1 VNETRRVVDSTAT
14 TTTTAVADLAPRCAA
29 TVHRSPGDLP
39 RRRVAGFLQ
48 KKGSACARGR
58 LASERAADQIFLRPR
73 RAGRRRRT
81 RRRRRRRRAVTSLH
95 SATVYTAGTDP
106 ATNFVR
112 LPNLALTPRHP
123 AFIHIPPPPP
133 TCTSRHATQ
142 RNATL
147 RYAATS
153 RSSSSS
159 SGHSK
164 SSYFKSVIFDLLFL

>member
-39 RRRVAGFLQ
+39 RRRWIPPKERKCMRPGTV
-48 KKGSACARGR
+48 SER
-58 LASERAADQIFLRPR
+58 ASERAADQIFLRPR

-147 RYAATS
+147 RYAT
-153 RSSSSS
+153 
-159 SGHSK
+159 
-164 SSYFKSVIFDLLFL
+164 LLLVDHHPHHPVTASHPTLSL

>member
-1 VNETRRVVDSTAT
+1 MNETRRVVDSTAT

-39 RRRVAGFLQ
+39 RRRWIPPKERKCMRPGTV
-48 KKGSACARGR
+48 SER
-58 LASERAADQIFLRPR
+58 ASERAADQIFLRPR

-123 AFIHIPPPPP
+123 AFIFPRRRP
-133 TCTSRHATQ
+133 HARRVTP

-147 RYAATS
+147 RYAT
-153 RSSSSS
+153 
-159 SGHSK
+159 
-164 SSYFKSVIFDLLFL
+164 LLLVDHHPHHPVTASHPTLSL